1 MLVSRKRSIVKA
13 ITFRI
18 IATITTFLLIY
29 IITGNLGLS
38 SIIGVLD
45 LITKIIIYY
54 FHERA
59 WNKVSWGL
67 KTDKPVL
74 QES

>member
-1 MLVSRKRSIVKA
+1 MIISRKRSLVKA
-13 ITFRI
+13 LTFRI

-38 SIIGVLD
+38 SAIGLLD
-45 LITKIIIYY
+45 LIIKLILYY

-59 WNKVSWGL
+59 WNKVSWGM
-67 KTDKPVL
+67 KTVEPAL
-74 QES
+74 QEN